1 MPTGSGTLTLGRLP
15 IIFMNENESIKI
27 PLGIPMEEAEKI
39 IITENLAYFKGNK
52 SKTAD
57 VLQIGR
63 KTLHRKLEDMSLQNF
78 ANE

>member
-1 MPTGSGTLTLGRLP
+1 MPPGIVTT
-15 IIFMNENESIKI
+15 NENETIKI

-63 KTLHRKLEDMSLQNF
+63 KTLHRKIEEYKIEDF
-78 ANE
+78 

>member
-1 MPTGSGTLTLGRLP
+1 
-15 IIFMNENESIKI
+15 
-27 PLGIPMEEAEKI
+27 MEEAEKI

-63 KTLHRKLEDMSLQNF
+63 KTLHRKLEEYNL
-78 ANE
+78 